1 MDRMTIILVL
11 QTRAFR
17 KFVKLWHDARTNF
30 ECIPH
35 YKKVELFVTPVLTSV
50 YYICNLISK
59 LRESKN
65 KCSRFSYERKFFD
78 TVASDG
84 MFMFQSAAANIPDSR
99 LSSIV
104 FNLSDF

>member
-1 MDRMTIILVL
+1 
-11 QTRAFR
+11 
-17 KFVKLWHDARTNF
+17 
-30 ECIPH
+30 
-35 YKKVELFVTPVLTSV
+35 VTPVVTSV